1 LKVQQHK
8 SFLKDDIVIDQYS
21 SFPEDSLKEEY
32 CRTLIYRWLLDML
45 PFLLEKS
52 AISLE
57 LAKVLHACTFTMMA
71 HKFPWKRRL
80 AKNAIKKYLLRVEAV
95 VDDL

>member
-1 LKVQQHK
+1 MKVQQHK